1 MLFTMKQPV
10 IPEIKPRKKFD
21 RAFKQEAVRLWL
33 TSGKSAQVMAAELGL
48 RDKQLYLWK
57 KAFAPVAGAK
67 LSVAELEAQNLAL
80 RRDNDLLRQQ
90 RDILKKTLGI
100 LSEPPANGMP
110 ALTR

>member
-1 MLFTMKQPV
+1 MKQPV
-10 IPEIKPRKKFD
+10 VPEIKPRKKFD
-21 RAFKQEAVRLWL
+21 RNFKQQAVTLWL
-33 TSGKSAQVMAAELGL
+33 NSGKSAQVVAAELGL

-57 KAFAPVAGAK
+57 KTFVPAAAAK

-100 LSEPPANGMP
+100 LSEPPNNATNG
-110 ALTR
+110 LTR